1 VTIKD
6 RLLSAGVS
14 AALRRKFGEFASVL
28 RVDIDSREKR
38 LRLETLP
45 EGEIDTIVVEIL
57 GYALVAENGG
67 QALAFDS
74 ITASRPWM
82 TKALEFII
90 KDKKLPLPAGVPT
103 GLLKTV
109 L

>member
-1 VTIKD
+1 MTVKD

-14 AALRRKFGEFASVL
+14 AALRHKFGEFAPVV

-45 EGEIDTIVVEIL
+45 EGESDIIIVEIF
-57 GYALVAENGG
+57 GYALVAANGG
-67 QALAFDS
+67 QALAFES

-82 TKALEFII
+82 TKILELLF
-90 KDKKLPLPAGVPT
+90 KDKRLPLPAGVPA